1 LSKTGSDMQHN
12 PYEEN
17 LKVYTD
23 DLAVS
28 YMPAVKAMAARL
40 KERLPSS
47 VEFNDLVSI
56 GLEELVK
63 LARRYDPKQNDN
75 FWGYAQKRI
84 YGSMLDFLRSLDPV
98 SRGERKTIKE
108 IEKITESYLAEH
120 DTEPDDEY
128 IAKELGIDTEKVR
141 KARNAGEI
149 YNVMPIEEQMNFFEN
164 VTLKI
169 EQEEL
174 IESIKKVLKTM
185 SEKEQL
191 IIQLYYFE
199 ELSLKEISEIL
210 GVTESRISQIHKKV
224 IKKLREELNG

>member
-1 LSKTGSDMQHN
+1 MMQVLNN

-17 LKVYTD
+17 LKTYKD
-23 DLAVS
+23 ELAVD

-63 LARRYDPKQNDN
+63 LARRYDPAQNDN

-84 YGSMLDFLRSLDPV
+84 YGSMLDFLRSLDTL
-98 SRGERKTIKE
+98 SRSDRKIIKD
-108 IEKITESYLAEH
+108 IEKIVESYQAEY
-120 DTEPDDEY
+120 DIEPDDEY
-128 IAKELGIDTEKVR
+128 IAQQLGIDVEKVR
-141 KARNAGEI
+141 KAKNASEI

-164 VTLKI
+164 VSMKI
-169 EQEEL
+169 EEEEL
-174 IESIKKVLKTM
+174 IETIKKVLKKM

-210 GVTESRISQIHKKV
+210 GVTESRISQIHKNV
-224 IKKLREELNG
+224 IKKLRKELNG